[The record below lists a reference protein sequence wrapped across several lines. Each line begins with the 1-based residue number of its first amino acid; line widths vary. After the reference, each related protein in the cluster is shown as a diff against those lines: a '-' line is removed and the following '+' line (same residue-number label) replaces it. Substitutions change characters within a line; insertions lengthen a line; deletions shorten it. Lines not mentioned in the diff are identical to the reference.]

1 MIMAKEK
8 KKSGLNKGDIESYRH
23 ESETRKNA
31 VPVGLASY
39 DTAKPKPKK
48 YEYDPHLDPQLV
60 WAGKKE
66 HTSFEVPTVSLHIH
80 EHIAPEAIIRS
91 VKREPTQPELF
102 AKPEMPLKELVE
114 FYQHEMDWT
123 NRLILGDSLLIMNS
137 LLEREMMGGKV
148 QTIFVDPPYG
158 VKFSS
163 NFQPSVKQR
172 DVKDSDE
179 FMVREPEQIKAYRD
193 TWQLGIHSYLAYLRD
208 RLLLSRDLLTDSGSI
223 FVQISD
229 ENMHH
234 VRELMDEVFEKENF
248 VSLISFTTTSGI
260 PSNTLSRAGD
270 YILWYAKDLEQIK
283 YRQQFKNKDLED
295 IAHYNLLYLPDGK
308 IRRLSKEETEDTTLI
323 PKNAKLATSQSLT
336 SQGATKSDST
346 VVLNGIEYRPPSDQH
361 WKTTVEG
368 IKNLF
373 DKGRLLISG
382 KSIRYLRFDSDFPVS
397 PINNIWTDT
406 VIGSQEKEYVVQTSI
421 KTIQRCI
428 LMTTDPGD
436 LVFDPTCGSGTTA
449 YVAEQWGRR
458 WLTCDTSRVALTLAR
473 QRLMTAVFPY
483 YKLADDEMGVKG
495 GFIYEEVPHV
505 TLKSI
510 AQNEPSE
517 KEILFDKPEID
528 RKRIRVAGPLTVE
541 GIPQHSTLDFADA
554 NYEAEVKALSV
565 ENVIPAKA
573 GIRKAKNMDSRLHG
587 NDRLDSCSIRVEADN
602 HVHTLIELLRKDGVT
617 FPGNKKMKFEN
628 LISVRSGFIHAE
640 GEPVEKN
647 GIKKVAVS
655 FGPPHGPVTVGQ
667 VQEGIREA
675 HINGYNGIIFCGFAF
690 DSSAMDVKHPK
701 VKVFYSHIR
710 PDVLVGDL
718 LKTTASSQL
727 FTVFGEPDIEIK
739 KIPNLKSQISN
750 PEYEVILKGV
760 DIYDPL
766 TGEVYSDNG
775 NRIAAW
781 FIDTD
786 YDKRAFCISQAFFP
800 DSTAWDKLKR
810 ALKATID
817 EDKFELLTSTQ
828 SLPFKLGKEKRIA
841 VKVIDHRGN
850 EVMVVREVG

>member
-1 MIMAKEK
+1 MARKVK
-8 KKSGLNKGDIESYRH
+8 KKEEDVDSYRH
-23 ESETRKNA
+23 EAETRKNA

-39 DTAKPKPKK
+39 DTSRPKPKK
-48 YEYDPHLDPQLV
+48 YDYDPHLDPQLV
-60 WAGKKE
+60 WSGKKE

-80 EHIAPEAIIRS
+80 ERIAPEAIIRS
-91 VKREPTQPELF
+91 IKREDPQADLF

-123 NRLILGDSLLIMNS
+123 NRMILGDSLLVMNS

-172 DVKDSDE
+172 DVKDTDE

-193 TWQLGIHSYLAYLRD
+193 TWELGIHSYLAYLRD

-223 FVQISD
+223 FVQIGD
-229 ENMHH
+229 ENVHL
-234 VRELMDEVFEKENF
+234 VRNLLDEMFGRENF
-248 VSLISFTTTSGI
+248 ITMIYFSTTGGFTAKA
-260 PSNTLSRAGD
+260 LSRVGD
-270 YILWYAKDLEQIK
+270 YLLWYAKRRDDLK
-283 YRQQFKNKDLED
+283 YRQLFSEKDSLGQGDEFYKY
-295 IAHYNLLYLPDGK
+295 IELQNGKRRELTKEEREGIIPLPD
-308 IRRLSKEETEDTTLI
+308 
-323 PKNAKLATSQSLT
+323 NAKIFGLDNLQ
-336 SQGATKSDST
+336 SQGAASGDTPFEFEGS
-346 VVLNGIEYRPPSDQH
+346 VYRPNTGSH
-361 WKTTVEG
+361 WKASYPAGMEQL
-368 IKNLF
+368 KQ
-373 DKGRLLISG
+373 GRRIQKAGNTLRYV
-382 KSIRYLRFDSDFPVS
+382 RYLNDNPVDPLNNSWMDTSFAGFASD
-397 PINNIWTDT
+397 
-406 VIGSQEKEYVVQTSI
+406 KRYVVETNV
-421 KTIQRCI
+421 KVIQRCI

-436 LVFDPTCGSGTTA
+436 LVSDPTCGSGTTA

-458 WLTCDTSRVALTLAR
+458 WITCDTSRVALTLAR
-473 QRLMTAVFPY
+473 QRLMTGAFPY
-483 YKLADDEMGVKG
+483 YKLADNEMGVKG

-510 AQNEPSE
+510 ANNEPAD

-528 RKRIRVAGPLTVE
+528 KKRIRVAGPFSVE
-541 GIPQHSTLDFADA
+541 GIPQHSTLDFEEA
-554 NYEAEVKALSV
+554 NYETNV
-565 ENVIPAKA
+565 ETINQSNAPSGPPLKIRGGRGSYDSGVVNV
-573 GIRKAKNMDSRLHG
+573 D
-587 NDRLDSCSIRVEADN
+587 ADN
-602 HVHTLIELLRKDGVT
+602 HVHTLIELFRKDGVT

-628 LISVRSGFIHAE
+628 LMPLNSGFLHAE
-640 GEPVEKN
+640 GEPIEKN

-655 FGPPHGPVTVGQ
+655 FGPPHGPITVRQ
-667 VQEGIREA
+667 VEDGIHDA
-675 HINGYNGIIFCGFAF
+675 YLSGYDAVIFCGFAF
-690 DSSAMDVKHPK
+690 DAASQEVRHPK
-701 VKVFYSHIR
+701 IKVFYSHIR
-710 PDVLVGDL
+710 PDVLMGDL
-718 LKTTASSQL
+718 LKTTAASQL

-739 KIPNLKSQISN
+739 GKKD
-750 PEYEVILKGV
+750 EYEIILKGV

-775 NRIAAW
+775 SKIAAW

-786 YDKRAFCISQAFFP
+786 YDKRTFCISQAFFP
-800 DSTAWDKLKR
+800 DSSAWDKLKR

-850 EVMVVREVG
+850 EVMVVREMK